1 MSLGGGDS
9 SDIIFTYEPREEF
22 IPFHQRNQRFA
33 CGVAH
38 RRAGKTVA
46 CVNELLERAS
56 YTEKKSARYAY
67 IAPYYRQAKEIAWQY
82 LKEYGKDAIVKTREA
97 ELSVELFNGAKIAL
111 YGADNPDALRGVY
124 FDGAVLDEFGDCRPS
139 LWASVVLPTLADR
152 NGWAVF
158 IGTPKGRN
166 HFYKVYQRSLTEPNW
181 FNFTLKASKTKILDE
196 FTLGEMQAQ
205 MTDDEYQQE
214 FECSFD
220 AAVMGTYYAK
230 SITLLE
236 QRGQIT
242 KDTLYDKEFPVHAA
256 CDLGYTD
263 STAFWFWQDRPDGIA
278 IIDYYENHSQ
288 PLEHYF
294 NHLSFIGYK
303 FERIWLPHDARAKTL
318 QTGRSTAEQFRDAG
332 FPIAIAPNLKVQQG
346 IDAARLVMN
355 HCWFDE
361 EKCSDGIE
369 ALRAYRRAYD
379 EDKKS
384 FSNRPLHDWSSHGA
398 DAFRYLALVA
408 KERILLA
415 DPEKINIPS
424 IMGPKTP
431 YKLREMFDEREGRM
445 GSSYGRNRI

>member
-1 MSLGGGDS
+1 MTN
-9 SDIIFTYEPREEF
+9 DIVFSYEPREQF

-82 LKEYGKDAIVKTREA
+82 LKEYGRDAIVKTREA

-139 LWASVVLPTLADR
+139 LWGQVVLPTLADR

-166 HFYKVYQRSLTEPNW
+166 HFYKVYQRSLVEPNW

-196 FTLGEMQAQ
+196 FTLGEMKAQ
-205 MTDDEYQQE
+205 MTEDEYEQE

-230 SITLLE
+230 SIAMLE
-236 QRGQIT
+236 ERGQIT
-242 KDTLYDKEFPVHAA
+242 KDTLYDKEFPVHVA

-263 STAFWFWQDRPDGIA
+263 STAFWFWQDRPDGLA

-294 NHLSFIGYK
+294 NHLSFTGYK

-332 FPIAIAPNLKVQQG
+332 FPITIAPNLKVQQG

-408 KERILLA
+408 KERIVRA
-415 DPEKINIPS
+415 NSEEINLPS
-424 IMGPKTP
+424 VMGPKTP
-431 YKLREMFDEREGRM
+431 YKLRELFDERENRV
-445 GSSYGRNRI
+445 GSGYGRSRI

>member
-1 MSLGGGDS
+1 M
-9 SDIIFTYEPREEF
+9 
-22 IPFHQRNQRFA
+22 
-33 CGVAH
+33 
-38 RRAGKTVA
+38 
-46 CVNELLERAS
+46 
-56 YTEKKSARYAY
+56 TE
-67 IAPYYRQAKEIAWQY
+67 
-82 LKEYGKDAIVKTREA
+82 
-97 ELSVELFNGAKIAL
+97 
-111 YGADNPDALRGVY
+111 
-124 FDGAVLDEFGDCRPS
+124 
-139 LWASVVLPTLADR
+139 
-152 NGWAVF
+152 
-158 IGTPKGRN
+158 
-166 HFYKVYQRSLTEPNW
+166 
-181 FNFTLKASKTKILDE
+181 
-196 FTLGEMQAQ
+196 
-205 MTDDEYQQE
+205 DEYEQE

-230 SITLLE
+230 SITMLE
-236 QRGQIT
+236 ERGQIT
-242 KDTLYDKEFPVHAA
+242 KDTLYDKEFPVHVA

-263 STAFWFWQDRPDGIA
+263 STAFWFWQDRPDGLA

-294 NHLSFIGYK
+294 NHLSFTGYK

-332 FPIAIAPNLKVQQG
+332 FPITIAPNLKVQQG

-408 KERILLA
+408 KERIVRA
-415 DPEKINIPS
+415 NSEEINLPS
-424 IMGPKTP
+424 VMGPKTP
-431 YKLREMFDEREGRM
+431 YKLRELFDERENRV
-445 GSSYGRNRI
+445 GSGYGRSRI